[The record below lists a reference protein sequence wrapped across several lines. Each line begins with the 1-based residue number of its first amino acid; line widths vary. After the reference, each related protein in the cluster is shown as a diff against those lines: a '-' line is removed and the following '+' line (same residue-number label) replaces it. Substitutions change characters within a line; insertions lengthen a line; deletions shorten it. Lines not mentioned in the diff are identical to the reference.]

1 MKIHISLQTTKKEKL
16 KVKQQANLIRSGWI
30 IEHNGR
36 QWTVLNT
43 MITKPGKGGAYIQVE
58 MRDINTGNK
67 TNERFRTADTVEKLM
82 SETLDAQFLYREGD
96 KLHFMNKETYDQI
109 EIPVD
114 MMGDS
119 VAYLQDNMDVTMNFV
134 DGRPLGVTLPAHVVL
149 TVTETEPYIKG
160 QTVTTSYKPAIMDNG
175 VRVMIPPF
183 VTTGEKIVVN
193 TADSSYVERAK

>member
-1 MKIHISLQTTKKEKL
+1 
-16 KVKQQANLIRSGWI
+16 
-30 IEHNGR
+30 
-36 QWTVLNT
+36 
-43 MITKPGKGGAYIQVE
+43 

-119 VAYLQDNMDVTMNFV
+119 VAFLQDNMDVTMNFV

-149 TVTETEPYIKG
+149 TVAETEPYIKG

>member
-1 MKIHISLQTTKKEKL
+1 M
-16 KVKQQANLIRSGWI
+16 KQQANLIRSGWI